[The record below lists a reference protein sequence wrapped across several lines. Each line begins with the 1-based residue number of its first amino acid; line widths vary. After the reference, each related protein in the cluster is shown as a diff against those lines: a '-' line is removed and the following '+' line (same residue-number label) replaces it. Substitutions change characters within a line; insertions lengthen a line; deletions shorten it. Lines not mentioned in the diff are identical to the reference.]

1 MEIARG
7 NGVLSVTTDLRRTM
21 FLSMK
26 FPRFD
31 LSQWLGRTM
40 VVCLLA
46 GSSWVQAQ
54 DQVEVRGATFSLV
67 RAPLGTTEHWQAMSV
82 SLQARPD
89 RLRLGHV
96 TDRVKV
102 KVSIGYEHGLA
113 GGKREWQFY
122 RASVDLVGL
131 RSGRS
136 TVRFYLPPE
145 IVKRDELQGGP
156 KFWAVELV
164 GEEMDVSPTRRNYS
178 LALKDERMLS
188 QFMDKVSNEGAA
200 NDGFLQPQHLTPF
213 ATLDPDNT
221 ATVVQPTSWR

>member
-1 MEIARG
+1 
-7 NGVLSVTTDLRRTM
+7 M

-26 FPRFD
+26 FTRFT
-31 LSQWLGRTM
+31 LSRWLGWAM
-40 VVCLLA
+40 MLCFLGGA
-46 GSSWVQAQ
+46 SWVQAQ
-54 DQVEVRGATFSLV
+54 DEIEVRGATFSLV
-67 RAPLGTTEHWQAMSV
+67 RAPLGATEHWQTMNV

-89 RLRLGHV
+89 RSRLGQV

-102 KVSIGYEHGLA
+102 KVSIGYERAMA

-136 TVRFYLPPE
+136 RVRFYLPPE
-145 IVKRDELQGGP
+145 IVKRDEIQGGP

-164 GEEMDVSPTRRNYS
+164 GEGMDVSPTRGNYS
-178 LALKDERMLS
+178 LALNNEGLLN
-188 QFMDKVSNEGAA
+188 QFMDKVSSEGAA
-200 NDGFLQPQHLTPF
+200 NDGILQPQHLTPF

-221 ATVVQPTSWR
+221 PTVVQPTSWR